1 MKDKSPV
8 EQLRDKVAELLTELL
23 DFAEPFIMIAI
34 VYGLY
39 QLLKYI
45 QIP

>member
-23 DFAEPFIMIAI
+23 DFAEPFIMIGI
-34 VYGLY
+34 LW
-39 QLLKYI
+39 LLFKVLEDI
-45 QIP
+45 

>member
-34 VYGLY
+34 LW
-39 QLLKYI
+39 LLFKVLEAI
-45 QIP
+45 

>member
-23 DFAEPFIMIAI
+23 DFAEPFIMIVI